1 MSNDIIID
9 RILGSVIPVLI
20 VVLIGYAYGRWRKP
34 DMSMINKLCMELL
47 VPILIFSVLAGKD
60 VQLNEYVTLALGVVC
75 IILGCGLI
83 TWLLCLFLKIESK
96 TFVPPMMFTNTG
108 NLAFPLVLLAF
119 GQEAMPAIVIVFI
132 VSQFLHFSLGF
143 YILDREAKIIN
154 PISAPTILATMIGMT
169 FALTPV
175 EVNETILVPLDFLA
189 NTGVTL
195 VLFALGIRMNSV
207 STRDLKIAVLGAIW
221 CPLISLVIAFLL
233 KPLLD
238 LNPIQWS
245 VFLLFAALPPAVLCF
260 ILAEQYKQ
268 EPTRVA
274 SIVLIGNIAAIVWIP
289 LALALAPPI

>member
-1 MSNDIIID
+1 MTTELIID
-9 RILGSVIPVLI
+9 RILRSVIPVLI
-20 VVLIGYAYGRWRKP
+20 VVLIGYIYGRWRKP
-34 DMSMINKLCMELL
+34 DMSVINKLCMELL
-47 VPILIFSVLAGKD
+47 VPILIFSVLAGKN
-60 VQLNEYVTLALGVVC
+60 VQLEKYVTLAFGVSC

-83 TWLLCLFLKIESK
+83 TWLLCLLLKIESK

-119 GQEAMPAIVIVFI
+119 GQQAMPAIVVVFI

-154 PISAPTILATMIGMT
+154 PISAPTVLATMAGIT
-169 FALTPV
+169 VALTPV

-207 STRDLKIAVLGAIW
+207 STRDLRIAVLGAIW
-221 CPLISLVIAFLL
+221 CPMVSLIIAFLL

-238 LNPIQWS
+238 LNPVQWS

-260 ILAEQYKQ
+260 MLAEQYKQ

-274 SIVLIGNIAAIVWIP
+274 SIVLIGNIAAIIWIP

>member
-1 MSNDIIID
+1 MTTELIID
-9 RILGSVIPVLI
+9 RILRSVIPVLI
-20 VVLIGYAYGRWRKP
+20 VVLIGYIYGRWRKP
-34 DMSMINKLCMELL
+34 DMSVINKLCMELL
-47 VPILIFSVLAGKD
+47 VPILIFSVLAGKN
-60 VQLNEYVTLALGVVC
+60 VQLEKYVTLAFGVAC

-83 TWLLCLFLKIESK
+83 TWLLCLLLKIESK

-119 GQEAMPAIVIVFI
+119 GQQAMPAIVVVFI

-154 PISAPTILATMIGMT
+154 PISAPTVFATMAGIMV
-169 FALTPV
+169 ALTPV

-195 VLFALGIRMNSV
+195 VLFALGIRMNNV
-207 STRDLKIAVLGAIW
+207 STRDLRIAVLGAIW
-221 CPLISLVIAFLL
+221 CPMVSLMIAFLL

-238 LNPIQWS
+238 LNPVQWS

-260 ILAEQYKQ
+260 MLAEQYKQ

-274 SIVLIGNIAAIVWIP
+274 SIVLIGNIAAIIWIP

>member
-1 MSNDIIID
+1 
-9 RILGSVIPVLI
+9 
-20 VVLIGYAYGRWRKP
+20 
-34 DMSMINKLCMELL
+34 MELL
-47 VPILIFSVLAGKD
+47 VPILIFSVLAGKN
-60 VQLNEYVTLALGVVC
+60 VRLAEYVTLAFGVGCV
-75 IILGCGLI
+75 ILVCGLI
-83 TWLLCLFLKIESK
+83 TWLLCLLFKIESK

-119 GQEAMPAIVIVFI
+119 GQEAMPAIVVVFI

-143 YILDREAKIIN
+143 YILDRKAKIIN
-154 PISAPTILATMIGMT
+154 PISAPTVLATMVGIAV
-169 FALTPV
+169 ALTPV

-195 VLFALGIRMNSV
+195 VLFALGIRMNNV

-221 CPLISLVIAFLL
+221 CPLISLVVAFIL

-260 ILAEQYKQ
+260 MLAEQYKQ

-274 SIVLIGNIAAIVWIP
+274 SIVLIGNIAAIIWIP

>member
-1 MSNDIIID
+1 MTNELIID
-9 RILGSVIPVLI
+9 RILRSVIPVLI
-20 VVLIGYAYGRWRKP
+20 VVMIGYIYGRWRKP
-34 DMSMINKLCMELL
+34 DMSVINKLCMELL
-47 VPILIFSVLAGKD
+47 VPILIFSVLAGKN
-60 VQLNEYVTLALGVVC
+60 VQLEEYVTLAFGVAC

-83 TWLLCLFLKIESK
+83 TWLLCLLFKIESK

-119 GQEAMPAIVIVFI
+119 GQQAMPAIVVVFI

-143 YILDREAKIIN
+143 HIMDRKAKIIN
-154 PISAPTILATMIGMT
+154 PISAPTVLATIVGIT
-169 FALTPV
+169 VALTPI

-189 NTGVTL
+189 NTGITL
-195 VLFALGIRMNSV
+195 VLFALGIRMNDV
-207 STRDLKIAVLGAIW
+207 STRDLKIAFLGAVW
-221 CPLISLVIAFLL
+221 CPLVSLVIAFLL

-260 ILAEQYKQ
+260 MLAEQYKQ

-274 SIVLIGNIAAIVWIP
+274 SIVLIGNIAAIIWIP

>member
-1 MSNDIIID
+1 MTTELIID
-9 RILGSVIPVLI
+9 RILRSVIPVLI
-20 VVLIGYAYGRWRKP
+20 VVIIGYIYGRWRKP
-34 DMSMINKLCMELL
+34 DMSVINRLCMELL
-47 VPILIFSVLAGKD
+47 VPILIFSVLAGKN
-60 VQLNEYVTLALGVVC
+60 VQLEEYVTLALGVAC

-83 TWLLCLFLKIESK
+83 TWFLCLLFKIESK

-119 GQEAMPAIVIVFI
+119 GQQAMPAIVVVFI

-143 YILDREAKIIN
+143 HIMDREAKVIN
-154 PISAPTILATMIGMT
+154 PISAPTFLATMVGIT
-169 FALTPV
+169 VALAPV

-195 VLFALGIRMNSV
+195 VLFALGIRMNDV
-207 STRDLKIAVLGAIW
+207 STRDLKIAFLGAVW
-221 CPLISLVIAFLL
+221 CPLVSLVIAFLL

-260 ILAEQYKQ
+260 MLAEQYKQ

-274 SIVLIGNIAAIVWIP
+274 SIVLIGNIAAIIWIP

>member
-1 MSNDIIID
+1 MTNDLIID
-9 RILGSVIPVLI
+9 RILRSVIPVLI
-20 VVLIGYAYGRWRKP
+20 VVIIGYIYGRWRKP
-34 DMSMINKLCMELL
+34 DISMINKLCMELL
-47 VPILIFSVLAGKD
+47 VPILIFSVLAGKN
-60 VQLNEYVTLALGVVC
+60 VQLAEYVTLAFGVGCV
-75 IILGCGLI
+75 IVVCGLI
-83 TWLLCLFLKIESK
+83 TWLLCLLFKIESK

-119 GQEAMPAIVIVFI
+119 GQEAMPAIVVVFI

-154 PISAPTILATMIGMT
+154 PISAPTVLATMVGIAV
-169 FALTPV
+169 ALTPV
-175 EVNETILVPLDFLA
+175 EVNETLLVPLEFLA

-207 STRDLKIAVLGAIW
+207 SARDLKIAVLGAIW
-221 CPLISLVIAFLL
+221 CPLTSLMIAFLL

-260 ILAEQYKQ
+260 MLAEQYKQ

-274 SIVLIGNIAAIVWIP
+274 SIVLIGNIAAIIWIP

>member
-1 MSNDIIID
+1 MTNDLIID
-9 RILGSVIPVLI
+9 RILRSVIPVLI
-20 VVLIGYAYGRWRKP
+20 VVIIGYIYGRWRKP

-47 VPILIFSVLAGKD
+47 VPILIFSVLAGKN
-60 VQLNEYVTLALGVVC
+60 VQLAEYVTLAFGVGCV
-75 IILGCGLI
+75 ILGCGLI
-83 TWLLCLFLKIESK
+83 TWLLCLLFKIESK

-119 GQEAMPAIVIVFI
+119 GQEAMPAIVVVFI
-132 VSQFLHFSLGF
+132 VSQFLHFSIGF
-143 YILDREAKIIN
+143 YILDKDAKIIN
-154 PISAPTILATMIGMT
+154 PISAPTVLATIVGIAV
-169 FALTPV
+169 ALTPV

-207 STRDLKIAVLGAIW
+207 SVRDLKIAVFGAIW
-221 CPLISLVIAFLL
+221 CPLVSLVIAFLL
-233 KPLLD
+233 RPLLD

-260 ILAEQYKQ
+260 MLAEQYRQ

-274 SIVLIGNIAAIVWIP
+274 SIVLIGNIASIIWIP

>member
-274 SIVLIGNIAAIVWIP
+274 SIVLIGNIAVIVWIP

>member
-1 MSNDIIID
+1 MPDDLIID
-9 RILGSVIPVLI
+9 RILRSVIPVLT
-20 VVLIGYAYGRWRKP
+20 VVIIGYIYGRWRRP

-47 VPILIFSVLAGKD
+47 VPILIFSVLAGKN
-60 VQLNEYVTLALGVVC
+60 VQLEEYVTLAFGVACV
-75 IILGCGLI
+75 ILGCGLI
-83 TWLLCLFLKIESK
+83 TWLLCLVFKIEPK

-119 GQEAMPAIVIVFI
+119 GQDAMPAIVIVFI

-143 YILDREAKIIN
+143 YILDSEAKIIN
-154 PISAPTILATMIGMT
+154 PISAPTVLATMAGIMV
-169 FALTPV
+169 ALTPM
-175 EVNETILVPLDFLA
+175 ELNETILIPLDFLA

-221 CPLISLVIAFLL
+221 CPLVSLLIAFLL
-233 KPLLD
+233 KPLLNLD
-238 LNPIQWS
+238 PIQWS

-260 ILAEQYKQ
+260 MLAEQYKQ

>member
-1 MSNDIIID
+1 MTNELIID
-9 RILGSVIPVLI
+9 RILRSVIPVLI
-20 VVLIGYAYGRWRKP
+20 VVMIGYIYGRWRKP
-34 DMSMINKLCMELL
+34 DMSVINKLCMELL
-47 VPILIFSVLAGKD
+47 VPILIFSVLAGKN
-60 VQLNEYVTLALGVVC
+60 VQLEEYVTLAFGVAC

-83 TWLLCLFLKIESK
+83 TWLLCLLFKIESK

-119 GQEAMPAIVIVFI
+119 GQQAMPAIVVVFI

-143 YILDREAKIIN
+143 HIMDRKAKIIN
-154 PISAPTILATMIGMT
+154 PISAPTVLATMVGIT
-169 FALTPV
+169 VALTPI

-195 VLFALGIRMNSV
+195 VLFALGIRMNDV
-207 STRDLKIAVLGAIW
+207 STRDLKIALLGAVW
-221 CPLISLVIAFLL
+221 CPLVSLVIAFLL

-238 LNPIQWS
+238 LDPIQWS

-260 ILAEQYKQ
+260 MLAEQYKQ

-274 SIVLIGNIAAIVWIP
+274 SIVLIGNIAAIIWIP

>member
-1 MSNDIIID
+1 
-9 RILGSVIPVLI
+9 
-20 VVLIGYAYGRWRKP
+20 
-34 DMSMINKLCMELL
+34 
-47 VPILIFSVLAGKD
+47 
-60 VQLNEYVTLALGVVC
+60 
-75 IILGCGLI
+75 
-83 TWLLCLFLKIESK
+83 
-96 TFVPPMMFTNTG
+96 MMFTNTG

-119 GQEAMPAIVIVFI
+119 GQQAMPAIVVVFI

-154 PISAPTILATMIGMT
+154 PISAPTVPTMAGIT
-169 FALTPV
+169 VALTPV

-221 CPLISLVIAFLL
+221 CPMVSLMIAFLL

-238 LNPIQWS
+238 LNPVQWG
-245 VFLLFAALPPAVLCF
+245 VLLLFAALPPAVLCF
-260 ILAEQYKQ
+260 MLAEQYKQ

-274 SIVLIGNIAAIVWIP
+274 SIVLIGNIAAIIWIP
-289 LALALAPPI
+289 LASP

>member
-1 MSNDIIID
+1 MSNDIILD

-83 TWLLCLFLKIESK
+83 TWLLCLFFKIESK

-154 PISAPTILATMIGMT
+154 PISAPTILATMLGMT
-169 FALTPV
+169 FALTPL
-175 EVNETILVPLDFLA
+175 EVNETILVPLGFLA

-260 ILAEQYKQ
+260 MLAEQYKQ
-268 EPTRVA
+268 EPSRVA
-274 SIVLIGNIAAIVWIP
+274 SIVLIGNIAAIVWVP

>member
-1 MSNDIIID
+1 MPDDLIID
-9 RILGSVIPVLI
+9 RILRSVIPVLI
-20 VVLIGYAYGRWRKP
+20 VVIIGYIYGRWRRP
-34 DMSMINKLCMELL
+34 DISVINKLCMELL
-47 VPILIFSVLAGKD
+47 VPILIFSVLAGKN
-60 VQLNEYVTLALGVVC
+60 VQLEEYVILAIGVAC

-83 TWLLCLFLKIESK
+83 TWLLCLFFKIEPK

-119 GQEAMPAIVIVFI
+119 GQDAMPAIVIVFI

-143 YILDREAKIIN
+143 YILDSDAKIIN
-154 PISAPTILATMIGMT
+154 PISAPTVFATIAGIMVV
-169 FALTPV
+169 LTPV
-175 EVNETILVPLDFLA
+175 ELNETILIPLDFLA

-221 CPLISLVIAFLL
+221 CPLVSLVIAFLL
-233 KPLLD
+233 KPLLN

-260 ILAEQYKQ
+260 MLAEQYKQ

>member
-1 MSNDIIID
+1 VSNDIILD

-47 VPILIFSVLAGKD
+47 VPILIFSVLAGKN
-60 VQLNEYVTLALGVVC
+60 VQLDEYVTLALGVVC

-83 TWLLCLFLKIESK
+83 TWLLCLFFKIESK

-154 PISAPTILATMIGMT
+154 SISAPTILATMLGIT

-260 ILAEQYKQ
+260 MLAEQYKQ

-274 SIVLIGNIAAIVWIP
+274 SIVLIGNIAAIVWVP

>member
-1 MSNDIIID
+1 MTNELIID
-9 RILGSVIPVLI
+9 RILRSVIPVLI
-20 VVLIGYAYGRWRKP
+20 VVIIGCMYGRWRKP
-34 DMSMINKLCMELL
+34 DMSVVNKLCMELL
-47 VPILIFSVLAGKD
+47 VPILIFSVLAGKN
-60 VQLNEYVTLALGVVC
+60 VQLEEYVTLAFGVAC
-75 IILGCGLI
+75 IISGCGLI
-83 TWLLCLFLKIESK
+83 TWLLCLLFKIESK

-119 GQEAMPAIVIVFI
+119 GQQAMPAIVVVFI

-154 PISAPTILATMIGMT
+154 PISAPTVLATMVGIT
-169 FALTPV
+169 VALTPV
-175 EVNETILVPLDFLA
+175 EVSETILVPLDFLA

-195 VLFALGIRMNSV
+195 VLFTLGIRMNSV

-221 CPLISLVIAFLL
+221 CPMVSLMIAFLL

-238 LNPIQWS
+238 LNPVQWS

-260 ILAEQYKQ
+260 MLAEQYKQ

-274 SIVLIGNIAAIVWIP
+274 SIVLIGNIAAIIWIP

>member
-1 MSNDIIID
+1 M
-9 RILGSVIPVLI
+9 LI
-20 VVLIGYAYGRWRKP
+20 VVIIGCMYGRWRKP
-34 DMSMINKLCMELL
+34 DMSVVNKLCMELL
-47 VPILIFSVLAGKD
+47 VPILIFSVLAGKN
-60 VQLNEYVTLALGVVC
+60 VQLEEYVTLAFGVAC
-75 IILGCGLI
+75 IISGCGLI
-83 TWLLCLFLKIESK
+83 TWLLCLLFKIESK

-119 GQEAMPAIVIVFI
+119 GQQAMPAIVVVFI

-154 PISAPTILATMIGMT
+154 PISAPTVLATMVGIT
-169 FALTPV
+169 VALTPV
-175 EVNETILVPLDFLA
+175 EVSETILVPLDFLA

-195 VLFALGIRMNSV
+195 VLFTLGIRMNSV

-221 CPLISLVIAFLL
+221 CPMVSLMIAFLL

-238 LNPIQWS
+238 LNPVQWS

-260 ILAEQYKQ
+260 MLAEQYKQ

-274 SIVLIGNIAAIVWIP
+274 SIVLIGNIAAIIWIP

>member
-1 MSNDIIID
+1 MSNDIILD

-60 VQLNEYVTLALGVVC
+60 VQLDEYVTLALGVVF

-119 GQEAMPAIVIVFI
+119 GQDAMPAIVIVFI

-154 PISAPTILATMIGMT
+154 QISAPTILATMLGMT
-169 FALTPV
+169 FALTPA
-175 EVNETILVPLDFLA
+175 EVNQTILVPLDFLA

-207 STRDLKIAVLGAIW
+207 STGDLKIAVLGAIW

-233 KPLLD
+233 KPLMD

-260 ILAEQYKQ
+260 MLAEQYKQ

-274 SIVLIGNIAAIVWIP
+274 SIVLIGNIAAIVWVP

>member
-1 MSNDIIID
+1 MPNDLILD
-9 RILGSVIPVLI
+9 RILRSVIPVLI
-20 VVLIGYAYGRWRKP
+20 VVIIGYIYGRWRKP
-34 DMSMINKLCMELL
+34 DMSTINKLCMEIL
-47 VPILIFSVLAGKD
+47 VPILIFSVLAGKN
-60 VQLNEYVTLALGVVC
+60 VQLEEYASLASGVTC

-83 TWLLCLFLKIESK
+83 TWLLCLFCKIESK

-132 VSQFLHFSLGF
+132 VSQLLHFSLGF
-143 YILDREAKIIN
+143 YILDRRAKIFN
-154 PISAPTILATMIGMT
+154 SISTPTIFATIAGIT
-169 FALTPV
+169 VALTSV
-175 EVNETILVPLDFLA
+175 EINETILVPLDFLA

-207 STRDLKIAVLGAIW
+207 SARDIKIAVFGAIW
-221 CPLISLVIAFLL
+221 CPLVSLVIAFLL
-233 KPLLD
+233 KPLLE

-260 ILAEQYKQ
+260 MLAEQYKQ

-274 SIVLIGNIAAIVWIP
+274 SIVLIGNIGAIFWIP
-289 LALALAPPI
+289 LALALAPTF

>member
-1 MSNDIIID
+1 MPDDLIID
-9 RILGSVIPVLI
+9 RILRSVIPVLT
-20 VVLIGYAYGRWRKP
+20 VVIIGYIYGRWRRP

-47 VPILIFSVLAGKD
+47 VPILIFSVLAGKN
-60 VQLNEYVTLALGVVC
+60 VQLEEYVTLAFGVACV
-75 IILGCGLI
+75 ILGCGLV
-83 TWLLCLFLKIESK
+83 TWFLCLLFKIEPK

-119 GQEAMPAIVIVFI
+119 GQDAMPAIVIVFI

-143 YILDREAKIIN
+143 YILDSEAKIIN
-154 PISAPTILATMIGMT
+154 PISAPTVLATMAGIMV
-169 FALTPV
+169 ALTPM
-175 EVNETILVPLDFLA
+175 ELNETILIPLDFLA

-221 CPLISLVIAFLL
+221 CPLVSLLIAFLL
-233 KPLLD
+233 KPLLN

-260 ILAEQYKQ
+260 MLAEQYKQ

>member
-1 MSNDIIID
+1 MPDDLIID
-9 RILGSVIPVLI
+9 RILRSVIPVLT
-20 VVLIGYAYGRWRKP
+20 VVIIGYIYGRWRRP
-34 DMSMINKLCMELL
+34 DMSIINKLCMELL
-47 VPILIFSVLAGKD
+47 VPILIFSVLAGKN
-60 VQLNEYVTLALGVVC
+60 VQLEEYVTLAFGVACV
-75 IILGCGLI
+75 ILGCGLF
-83 TWLLCLFLKIESK
+83 TWLLCLLFKIEPK

-119 GQEAMPAIVIVFI
+119 GQDAMPAIVIVFI

-143 YILDREAKIIN
+143 YILDSEAKIIN
-154 PISAPTILATMIGMT
+154 PISAPTVLATMAGIMV
-169 FALTPV
+169 ALTPM
-175 EVNETILVPLDFLA
+175 ELNETILIPLDFLA

-207 STRDLKIAVLGAIW
+207 STSDLKIAVLGAIW
-221 CPLISLVIAFLL
+221 CPLVSLLIAFLL
-233 KPLLD
+233 KPLLN

-260 ILAEQYKQ
+260 MLAEQYKQ

>member
-1 MSNDIIID
+1 MTNDLIID
-9 RILGSVIPVLI
+9 RILRSVIPVLI
-20 VVLIGYAYGRWRKP
+20 VVIIGYIYGRWRNP
-34 DMSMINKLCMELL
+34 DISMINKLCMELL
-47 VPILIFSVLAGKD
+47 VPILIFSVLAGKN
-60 VQLNEYVTLALGVVC
+60 VQLAEYVTLALGVGCV
-75 IILGCGLI
+75 IVGCGLI
-83 TWLLCLFLKIESK
+83 TWLLCLLFKIESK

-119 GQEAMPAIVIVFI
+119 GQEAMPAIVVVFI

-154 PISAPTILATMIGMT
+154 PISAPTVLATMVGIAV
-169 FALTPV
+169 ALTPV
-175 EVNETILVPLDFLA
+175 EVNETLLVPLEFLA

-207 STRDLKIAVLGAIW
+207 SARDLKIAVLGAIW
-221 CPLISLVIAFLL
+221 CPLTSLMIAFLL

-260 ILAEQYKQ
+260 MLAEQYKQ

-274 SIVLIGNIAAIVWIP
+274 SIVLIGNIAAIIWIP

>member
-1 MSNDIIID
+1 MTTELIID
-9 RILGSVIPVLI
+9 RILRSVIPVLI
-20 VVLIGYAYGRWRKP
+20 VVLIGYIYGRWRNP
-34 DMSMINKLCMELL
+34 DMSVINKLCMELL
-47 VPILIFSVLAGKD
+47 VPILIFSVLAGKN
-60 VQLNEYVTLALGVVC
+60 VQLEKYVTLAFGVSC

-83 TWLLCLFLKIESK
+83 TWLLCLLLKIESK

-119 GQEAMPAIVIVFI
+119 GQQAMPAIVVVFI

-154 PISAPTILATMIGMT
+154 PISAPTVLATMAGIT
-169 FALTPV
+169 VALTPV

-207 STRDLKIAVLGAIW
+207 STRDLRIAVLGAIW
-221 CPLISLVIAFLL
+221 CPMVSLIIAFLL

-238 LNPIQWS
+238 LNPVQWS

-260 ILAEQYKQ
+260 MLAEQYKQ

-274 SIVLIGNIAAIVWIP
+274 SIVLIGNIAAIIWIP